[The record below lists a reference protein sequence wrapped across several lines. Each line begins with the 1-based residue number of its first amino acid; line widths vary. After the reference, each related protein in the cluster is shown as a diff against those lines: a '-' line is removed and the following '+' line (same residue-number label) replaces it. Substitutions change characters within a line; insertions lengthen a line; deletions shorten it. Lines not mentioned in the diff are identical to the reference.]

1 MPTEIRGETYYTVTE
16 LAGVLSITPQ
26 TVRKYIKEGRI
37 DSQRIGRPLL
47 IKERAVKEF
56 LGETEKKQVE

>member
-16 LAGVLSITPQ
+16 LAEVLSITPQ

-47 IKERAVKEF
+47 IKERAIKEF
-56 LGETEKKQVE
+56 LGETVQKAS

>member
-47 IKERAVKEF
+47 IRERAIKEF
-56 LGETEKKQVE
+56 LGETVKKAS

>member
-16 LAGVLSITPQ
+16 LAEVLSITPQ

-47 IKERAVKEF
+47 IRERAIKEF
-56 LGETEKKQVE
+56 LGETIQKAS

>member
-1 MPTEIRGETYYTVTE
+1 MATEIRGETYYTVTE
-16 LAGVLSITPQ
+16 LAEVLSITPQ
-26 TVRKYIKEGRI
+26 TVRKYIKEGRL

-56 LGETEKKQVE
+56 LGETVQKAS

>member
-1 MPTEIRGETYYTVTE
+1 MPTEIRGETFYTVTE
-16 LAGVLSITPQ
+16 LAEVLSITPQ

-47 IKERAVKEF
+47 IRERAIKEF
-56 LGETEKKQVE
+56 LGETEKKAS

>member
-16 LAGVLSITPQ
+16 LAEVLSITPQ
-26 TVRKYIKEGRI
+26 TVRKYIKQGRI

-47 IKERAVKEF
+47 IRERAIREF
-56 LGETEKKQVE
+56 LGETEKKAS

>member
-16 LAGVLSITPQ
+16 LAEVLSITPQ
-26 TVRKYIKEGRI
+26 TVRKYIKDGRI

-47 IKERAVKEF
+47 IRERAIKEF
-56 LGETEKKQVE
+56 LGETIQKAS

>member
-16 LAGVLSITPQ
+16 LAEVLSITPQ

-47 IKERAVKEF
+47 IRERAIKEF
-56 LGETEKKQVE
+56 LGESIQKAS